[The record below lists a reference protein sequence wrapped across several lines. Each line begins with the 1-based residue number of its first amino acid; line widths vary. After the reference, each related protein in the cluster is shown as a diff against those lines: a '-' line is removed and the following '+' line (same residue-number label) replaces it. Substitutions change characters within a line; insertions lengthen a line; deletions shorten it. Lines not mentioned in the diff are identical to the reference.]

1 MVELANERELL
12 QSCTLASRNAN
23 VHQLKPEIDEQCRD
37 WAYRLVDLNSS
48 SCAMSWDDKLRTKE
62 DYLLWQEVSPF
73 VPSLHCVFHLR
84 QGQAACGENCPPA

>member
-1 MVELANERELL
+1 MSWRAALQRSLNVVELANERELL

-62 DYLLWQEVSPF
+62 DYLLWQEVRVLDF
-73 VPSLHCVFHLR
+73 T
-84 QGQAACGENCPPA
+84 Q